1 MTRATLNDLIEAAR
15 LQAQQN
21 PPSAEALEAQ
31 RRSFAYGTAR
41 IENEAV
47 TRDMIDHEADRFAQ
61 G

>member
-1 MTRATLNDLIEAAR
+1 MTSRTLDELIDMARART
-15 LQAQQN
+15 
-21 PPSAEALEAQ
+21 PSLEDLEAQ
-31 RRSFAYGTAR
+31 RRSFAYGTAH

>member
-1 MTRATLNDLIEAAR
+1 MTGRTLDELIDMARART
-15 LQAQQN
+15 
-21 PPSAEALEAQ
+21 PSPEDLEAQ
-31 RRSFAYGTAR
+31 RRSFAYGTAH

>member
-1 MTRATLNDLIEAAR
+1 MTGRTLDELIDMARAQT
-15 LQAQQN
+15 
-21 PPSAEALEAQ
+21 PSPEDLEAQ
-31 RRSFAYGTAR
+31 RRSFAYGTAH